1 MDLNHGRAGYE
12 PAALPTELW
21 ARTGLLSI
29 LYPPLCQVLFL
40 FQFKT
45 AFLFANLAGQRNQAN
60 FATSSKYLRC
70 NIF

>member
-29 LYPPLCQVLFL
+29 LYPALCQALKQIYFKNMV
-40 FQFKT
+40 FKT
-45 AFLFANLAGQRNQAN
+45 QMAARGALPRKQVAPGASVNQ
-60 FATSSKYLRC
+60 
-70 NIF
+70 